1 MKIFVKTKPSAK
13 EAWVEK
19 TDDAHF
25 TIAVKEPPTDG
36 RANWAVTRALAVHFN
51 IAPSRV
57 HLVSGA
63 SGRQKVFEV
72 V

>member
-13 EAWVEK
+13 RARVEK
-19 TDDAHF
+19 IDDTHF

-36 RANWAVTRALAVHFN
+36 RANWAVTRMLAAYFN

-57 HLVSGA
+57 HLISGA
-63 SGRQKVFEV
+63 SGRQKIFEIV
-72 V
+72 